1 VSALEAL
8 CDYALYK
15 STFTLHYIVRMLFY
29 SFLVEFWPMFLLS
42 VVHVHGVMQSTLYFL
57 FVESMLVVVV
67 VVVVVGCICL

>member
-1 VSALEAL
+1 
-8 CDYALYK
+8 
-15 STFTLHYIVRMLFY
+15 MLFY

-57 FVESMLVVVV
+57 FVESMMVVVV